1 MNKQTQKNVI
11 NEELAINEF
20 KSYLSNFEIDLNN
33 EEVKES
39 YPKVLQSIMD
49 GRLSFDSDLI
59 PNYELLNPLNPDSLE
74 FKVNN
79 IKFKTR
85 ILPTTM
91 ASLARGL
98 DLKKDSVNYSLVLIS
113 HIIGFSTVTELDK
126 LSKKDYSLIQE
137 LAPVF
142 M

>member
-1 MNKQTQKNVI
+1 MNKQTQKHVI
-11 NEELAINEF
+11 SEEIAIEEI
-20 KSYLSNFEIDLNN
+20 KSYLSNFEIELNN
-33 EEVKES
+33 DEVKEN
-39 YPKVLQSIMD
+39 YPKVLQSVME
-49 GRLSFDSDLI
+49 GRLVFDSDLT
-59 PNYELLNPLNPDSLE
+59 PNYELLSPMNPDSIE
-74 FKVNN
+74 FKVTH

-98 DLKKDSVNYSLVLIS
+98 DLKKDAVNYSLVLIS
-113 HIIGFSTVTELDK
+113 HIVGFSTITELDK